1 MGLTGRRIAPGALL
15 AILLTGACATGGA
28 PDTPNDVT
36 WSTSATGP
44 AGTGPAAASIP
55 LEVTDCDSPPEDYQ
69 LLCDAYR
76 IVAAHY
82 VDPIDDERL
91 AAGASRGVTELEVA
105 EAAST
110 APETVTC
117 AAPSDE
123 FASFCEVVARE
134 QAEQPATAADLI
146 DRALHGM
153 VEFGLADPF
162 SSYLPPVMLA
172 HFHEEQSGRF
182 EGIGAVVRAED
193 TTSPDG
199 ATCARLSATCH
210 LLVVSTLEGSPAAQ
224 AGVLAEDRIEAVEGQ
239 PVDGSTLDEIVA
251 VVRGPAGT
259 EVRLGIERNGT
270 ELELTVRRAAITLPV
285 VESEMLSPDL
295 GYLRLTAFTN
305 HSDTQV
311 REALRQLL
319 ADGAGRIVFD
329 LQNNPGGS
337 LETAVNIASEFLA
350 DGLVLR
356 TRSPNRD
363 ADYEVRPG
371 GAATDP
377 NLEIFVLI
385 NRGSVSAAELVAAA
399 LQEADR
405 ATLIGEPTFGKNSVQ
420 QQFNLD
426 NGGALKLTIARWV
439 TAAGT
444 DFGGEGVQPDIA
456 LDIPSNAG
464 HDYVLERTLDL
475 LGD

>member
-1 MGLTGRRIAPGALL
+1 MGLTATGRRFARGALL
-15 AILLTGACATGGA
+15 AVLLTGACATGSA
-28 PDTPNDVT
+28 PEEASSPTSPADPA
-36 WSTSATGP
+36 STNPEPS
-44 AGTGPAAASIP
+44 SIP
-55 LEVTDCDSPPEDYQ
+55 LEISDCDSPPEDYE

-105 EAAST
+105 EPAGAV
-110 APETVTC
+110 PETVTC

-123 FASFCEVVARE
+123 FTSFCEVVARE
-134 QAEQPATAADLI
+134 QAEQPATTADVI

-153 VEFGLADPF
+153 VEFGLGDPF
-162 SSYLPPVMLA
+162 SSYLPPEMLA

-199 ATCARLSATCH
+199 ATCARLSISCH
-210 LLVVSTLEGSPAAQ
+210 MLVVSTLEGSPAAQ
-224 AGVLAEDRIEAVEGQ
+224 AGLLAEDRIVAVEGRA
-239 PVDGSTLDEIVA
+239 VDGSTLDEIVA
-251 VVRGPAGT
+251 AVRGPAGT
-259 EVRLGIERNGT
+259 EVKLGIERNGT

-311 REALRQLL
+311 REALEELL
-319 ADGAGRIVFD
+319 EEGAERIVFD

-350 DGLVLR
+350 EGLVLQ
-356 TRSPNRD
+356 TRSPARTS
-363 ADYEVRPG
+363 DYEVRPG

-377 NLEIFVLI
+377 SLEIFVLV
-385 NRGSVSAAELVAAA
+385 NQGSVSASELVAAA
-399 LQEADR
+399 LQEAGR

-444 DFGGEGVQPDIA
+444 DLGGRGVQPDIA
-456 LDIPSNAG
+456 VDIPASAG
-464 HDYVLERTLDL
+464 HDYLLERALEL